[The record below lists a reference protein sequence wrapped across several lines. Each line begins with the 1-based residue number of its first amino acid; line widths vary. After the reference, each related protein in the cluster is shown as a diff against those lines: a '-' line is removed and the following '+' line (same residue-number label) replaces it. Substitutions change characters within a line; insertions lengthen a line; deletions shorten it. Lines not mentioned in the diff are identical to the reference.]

1 MKILIVDDDPFQRR
15 LLRAQLVRL
24 DYDVCEVTN
33 GELAWNLLQQ
43 EPISIVITDWM
54 MPILDGPG
62 LIRRIRS
69 ANLPSYTYIV
79 LLTARDELSDVVA
92 GLDAGADD
100 YLTKPCDPNELRAR
114 LAIGSRI
121 VDLEIRLREARDTDS
136 LTGLWNRRALTASA
150 KSEMVRAQRN
160 GTSMSI
166 VLLDVDHFKLVNDRY
181 GHHIGDQA
189 LCQIATTVV
198 QNVRPYD
205 IVGRWGGEEL
215 LFVLPETTLTQAALV
230 AERVRASISAT
241 PLTLDDGRQVEL
253 TASFGVASIGP
264 TSVDTLDAL
273 IQVAD
278 TALYQ
283 AKADGRNRICTAAGI
298 AIE

>member
-15 LLRAQLVRL
+15 LLRAQIARL
-24 DYDVCEVTN
+24 NYDVYEATN

-43 EPISIVITDWM
+43 EGISIVITNWM
-54 MPILDGPG
+54 MPVLDGPG
-62 LIRRIRS
+62 LIRRIRG

-100 YLTKPCDPNELRAR
+100 YLIKPCDTNELRAR
-114 LAIGSRI
+114 IAIASRI
-121 VDLEIRLREARDTDS
+121 VDLEFRLREARDTDS
-136 LTGLWNRRALTASA
+136 LTGLWNRRALTTSA
-150 KSEMVRAQRN
+150 RNELMRVQRH
-160 GTSMSI
+160 GTSVSI
-166 VLLDVDHFKLVNDRY
+166 VLLDVDYFKHVNDRY

-189 LCQIATTVV
+189 LCLIATTVV

-215 LFVLPETTLTQAALV
+215 LLVLPETSLAQAIIV

-241 PLTLDDGRQVEL
+241 PLTLDDGRHVEL
-253 TASFGVASIGP
+253 TASFGVVSTDATNS
-264 TSVDTLDAL
+264 DTLDSL
-273 IQVAD
+273 VQLAD
-278 TALYQ
+278 IALYQ
-283 AKADGRNRICTAAGI
+283 AKADGRNRVCTS
-298 AIE
+298 AIVRTL